1 MKKSIFWTLALAAAF
16 GLAFSSCIV
25 AVVDTSDMDRYPG
38 GGEFRKLLP
47 FPAGGTVMLD
57 NAFGNIE
64 IYGWD
69 RNEAEVVAREAGTL
83 RPGFYWLGFPGWEGA
98 QSRVRLDSFDGL
110 IKIQTRSQ
118 ERGERSLDYL
128 INLPVSVVINPVHC
142 REGNVLLSGLYGRAV
157 LDVRQGDV
165 RVENFSGSLDASLGR
180 GNADVELLDLRRG
193 DEVRI
198 TSTAGD
204 IALYLEKNVSARL
217 EASAPLGRVESDFDL
232 GQKLPD
238 QKVKGQIGDGQ
249 ALISLAAI
257 QGRISIK
264 QVRDRDQ

>member
-1 MKKSIFWTLALAAAF
+1 MKKNIFWILAVAVA

-25 AVVDTSDMDRYPG
+25 AVVDTSDLGRYPG
-38 GGEFRKLLP
+38 GEEFRKLLP
-47 FPAGGTVMLD
+47 FQAGGTVLLD
-57 NAFGNIE
+57 NAYGNIE

-69 RNEAEVVAREAGTL
+69 RNEAEVVAREAGTV

-98 QSRVRLDSFDGL
+98 QSRVRVDSFDGL
-110 IKIQTRSQ
+110 LKIQTRKQ
-118 ERGERSLDYL
+118 EGSERSLDYL
-128 INLPVSVVINPVHC
+128 LNLPVSVVINPVHC
-142 REGNVLLSGLYGRAV
+142 LEGNVLLSGLYGRAV
-157 LDVRQGDV
+157 LDVRKGDI

-180 GNADVELLDLRRG
+180 GSADVELLDLRRG

-198 TSTAGD
+198 TSTVGD
-204 IALYLEKNVSARL
+204 IVLYLEKNVSARL

-249 ALISLAAI
+249 ALISLAAM

-264 QVRDRDQ
+264 NVRDQTR